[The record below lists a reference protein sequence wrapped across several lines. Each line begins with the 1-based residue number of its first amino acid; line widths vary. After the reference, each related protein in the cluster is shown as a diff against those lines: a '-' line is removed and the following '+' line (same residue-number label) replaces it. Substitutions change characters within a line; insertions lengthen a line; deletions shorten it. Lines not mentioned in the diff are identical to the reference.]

1 LILGWHLDCPIALK
15 PLFDGG
21 QSKTVRSIAKC
32 YKILQKSQLDT
43 GNQIKI
49 AKKPLIKIVDVNLR
63 KLIKE
68 NVKIPVEIRKLIDII
83 AATNVHL
90 GQ

>member
-1 LILGWHLDCPIALK
+1 ML
-15 PLFDGG
+15 
-21 QSKTVRSIAKC
+21 Q
-32 YKILQKSQLDT
+32 ILQKSPLDT

-49 AKKPLIKIVDVNLR
+49 AKKAGIKIVDVNLR

-68 NVKIPVEIRKLIDII
+68 NVKIPVKIRKLIDII
-83 AATNVHL
+83 GGTNVHL